1 MRSCSDYRAAAR
13 QSLSGLWSESA
24 VVILIIYILACL
36 FSVPSAVLNDPA
48 YLTWMYT
55 LSAVGT
61 LASIF
66 LLMPLQYGFDNAMLS
81 AARQEGY
88 PFSNSFA
95 FFRRDYS
102 RSVPALLLVGLAEIG
117 LGIITLGI
125 GAIYLQYAY
134 AMVPFLL
141 RDYPTLS
148 ATEAMRTSRQ
158 MMRGHKW
165 DLFLLDLTFIGWF
178 FLAVCTFGIGFLWLA
193 PYVSAAHAHF
203 YEDLKA
209 ETIVED

>member
-13 QSLSGLWSESA
+13 QSLRGLWSESA
-24 VVILIIYILACL
+24 VVVLIIFLLACL
-36 FSVPSAVLNDPA
+36 FSVPTAIRQDLA
-48 YLTWMYT
+48 YISTLT
-55 LSAVGT
+55 AAGT
-61 LASIF
+61 LVSIF
-66 LLMPLQYGFDNAMLS
+66 LIMPLQYGFDNAMLS
-81 AARQEGY
+81 ATRQEGY
-88 PFSNSFA
+88 PFRNTFA

-148 ATEAMRTSRQ
+148 ATEALRTSRQ

-165 DLFLLDLTFIGWF
+165 DLFLLDLTFIGWII
-178 FLAVCTFGIGFLWLA
+178 LVGCTFGIGIIWLA

-209 ETIVED
+209 ETIVEE